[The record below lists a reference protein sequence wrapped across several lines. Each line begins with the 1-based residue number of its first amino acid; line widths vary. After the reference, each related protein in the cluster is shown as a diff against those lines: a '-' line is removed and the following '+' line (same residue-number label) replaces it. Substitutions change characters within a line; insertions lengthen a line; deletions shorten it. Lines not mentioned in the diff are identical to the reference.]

1 LNLRKIIAQEM
12 VSLDGFF
19 AGPNGELDWF
29 VWDEVLKDYSIST
42 LSVVDTLLF
51 GRVTYELMAGYW
63 PSATEEDPVIAKG
76 MNTLQK
82 IVFSRSLKSADWNNS
97 RLVREVIPEE
107 IMQLK
112 QQSGK
117 DMVIYGSGT
126 LVSAFAN
133 LGLIDEYRFIVNPVV
148 LGSGKPLFK
157 GFKDRFN
164 LKLLE
169 ARTLGSENVLLSY
182 QPVKAK

>member
-1 LNLRKIIAQEM
+1 MRKIIAQEM

-42 LSVVDTLLF
+42 LSAVDTLMF
-51 GRVTYELMAGYW
+51 GRVTYEMMAGYW
-63 PSATEEDPVIAKG
+63 PAATEEDPAIAKG
-76 MNTLQK
+76 MNSLPK

-107 IMQLK
+107 IVKLK
-112 QQSGK
+112 QQPGK
-117 DMVIYGSGT
+117 DMVIYGSGS

-157 GFKDRFN
+157 GFKDRFS

-169 ARTLGSENVLLSY
+169 ARTLGSKNVLLSY
-182 QPVKAK
+182 QPAGAK

>member
-1 LNLRKIIAQEM
+1 M

-82 IVFSRSLKSADWNNS
+82 IVFSRSLKRADWNNS

-148 LGSGKPLFK
+148 LGSGKQLFK

>member
-1 LNLRKIIAQEM
+1 
-12 VSLDGFF
+12 
-19 AGPNGELDWF
+19 
-29 VWDEVLKDYSIST
+29 
-42 LSVVDTLLF
+42 
-51 GRVTYELMAGYW
+51 MAGYW

-112 QQSGK
+112 QQPGK
-117 DMVIYGSGT
+117 DMVIYGSGS

-182 QPVKAK
+182 QPVKVK

>member
-1 LNLRKIIAQEM
+1 M

>member
-1 LNLRKIIAQEM
+1 
-12 VSLDGFF
+12 
-19 AGPNGELDWF
+19 
-29 VWDEVLKDYSIST
+29 
-42 LSVVDTLLF
+42 
-51 GRVTYELMAGYW
+51 
-63 PSATEEDPVIAKG
+63 
-76 MNTLQK
+76 
-82 IVFSRSLKSADWNNS
+82 
-97 RLVREVIPEE
+97 
-107 IMQLK
+107 
-112 QQSGK
+112 
-117 DMVIYGSGT
+117 MVIYGSGT

>member
-1 LNLRKIIAQEM
+1 MN
-12 VSLDGFF
+12 SL
-19 AGPNGELDWF
+19 P
-29 VWDEVLKDYSIST
+29 
-42 LSVVDTLLF
+42 
-51 GRVTYELMAGYW
+51 
-63 PSATEEDPVIAKG
+63 
-76 MNTLQK
+76 K

-107 IMQLK
+107 IVKLK
-112 QQSGK
+112 QQPGK
-117 DMVIYGSGT
+117 DMVIYGSGS

-157 GFKDRFN
+157 GFKDRFS

-169 ARTLGSENVLLSY
+169 ARTLGSKNVLLSY
-182 QPVKAK
+182 QPAGAK

>member
-1 LNLRKIIAQEM
+1 M

-97 RLVREVIPEE
+97 RVVREVIPEE

-112 QQSGK
+112 QQAGK
-117 DMVIYGSGT
+117 DMVIYGSGS